1 MPKSPTSK
9 LPACGALLFAALAA
23 CGGGQSGQTAAGNEV
38 VETQTRIELPA
49 PPEFVAPQ
57 PNPDGTH
64 GALEMRRNSGK
75 YLEQVVKIKGYVVFK
90 YDCIQV
96 LGPKVYKD
104 TPDKCERPHFYIG
117 DEKDTSIERSLW
129 VVEVP
134 RAPREDEKKV
144 LPKEELNNPEL
155 WPPEPKYAL
164 GDQVEVEGT
173 WSTKSPKG
181 FVNSDGLLIFKNMM
195 VKVAAEPAPDA
206 PGGAAPG
213 PAPTPTPTK
222 AKPGKG
228 KKGR

>member
-1 MPKSPTSK
+1 MPKLPTSQM
-9 LPACGALLFAALAA
+9 PACGVLLFVAVAA
-23 CGGGQSGQTAAGNEV
+23 CGGGQSGGSTAAGNEV

-49 PPEFVAPQ
+49 PPDFVAPQ

-64 GALEMRRNSGK
+64 SALEMRRNSGK
-75 YLEQVVKIKGYVVFK
+75 FMDQVVKIKGYVVFK

-104 TPDKCERPHFYIG
+104 APDKCERPHFYIA
-117 DEKDTSIERSLW
+117 DEKDTSIERSVW

-181 FVNSDGLLIFKNMM
+181 FVNSDGLLIYKNMT
-195 VKVAAEPAPDA
+195 VKVPGAPAEEAPAPA
-206 PGGAAPG
+206 
-213 PAPTPTPTK
+213 PAPAPEPK
-222 AKPGKG
+222 KKGKG
-228 KKGR
+228 K

>member
-1 MPKSPTSK
+1 MPKLPTSQ
-9 LPACGALLFAALAA
+9 LPCGALLFVAVAA
-23 CGGGQSGQTAAGNEV
+23 CGGGQSGPTAAGNEV

-49 PPEFVAPQ
+49 PPEFQAPQ

-64 GALEMRRNSGK
+64 SALEMRRNSAK
-75 YLEQVVKIKGYVVFK
+75 FLDQVVKIKGYVVFK

-96 LGPKVYKD
+96 LGPKVYKES
-104 TPDKCERPHFYIG
+104 PDKCERPHFYIA
-117 DEKDTSIERSLW
+117 DDKDASIERAVW

-181 FVNSDGLLIFKNMM
+181 FVNSDGLLIFKGMA
-195 VKVAAEPAPDA
+195 VKVPATVEE
-206 PGGAAPG
+206 GAAPG
-213 PAPTPTPTK
+213 NAPPPEPTK
-222 AKPGKG
+222 EKPGKG
-228 KKGR
+228 KKGK